1 MMAMQFDNST
11 FEAEVLDSDLPVL
24 VDFYTDWCGPCKM
37 MAPVLEELAA
47 KYHGRVVIGKVNAEE
62 SLQLAQQYGIVSV
75 PTLILFHRGRPA
87 GQLIGFHRR
96 SEVEELISSVL

>member
-1 MMAMQFDNST
+1 MALLFDEET

-47 KYHGRVVIGKVNAEE
+47 EYDGRLIVGKVNAETE
-62 SLQLAQQYGIVSV
+62 PELAREYGISSV
-75 PTLILFHRGRPA
+75 PTLILFRGGEAIERMV
-87 GQLIGFHRR
+87 GFR
-96 SEVEELISSVL
+96 SKQHLKEMLKSL